1 MALPEVEVLI
11 VGSGAGGG
19 IAAWVLAE
27 AGFRVT
33 VLEKGPWLTETAFS
47 NDDVKFGYRDFYTQ
61 DVLIE
66 PRTFRQTD
74 QQPAQVNH
82 VSPLS
87 IVFCSASSFMY
98 ASVRISPVFASRMI
112 AGVNCIGPESLLE
125 LEIVSKRRST
135 AAAREKAKPPERH
148 ARRRFRW
155 HRENLRGSRRRPT
168 RSVQS

>member
-61 DVLIE
+61 DTLIE
-66 PRTFRQTD
+66 PRTFRQTAE
-74 QQPAQVNH
+74 QPAQVNH

-87 IVFCSASSFMY
+87 RCVGGGSFHYGAASFRFIPDMFRMASLYGTPPGSTLADWPLTY
-98 ASVRISPVFASRMI
+98 AELEPHYAAVEHAVGI
-112 AGVNCIGPESLLE
+112 AGIAPGYPAPSGYPG
-125 LEIVSKRRST
+125 
-135 AAAREKAKPPERH
+135 A
-148 ARRRFRW
+148 
-155 HRENLRGSRRRPT
+155 
-168 RSVQS
+168 Q